1 MKYLPLAARICL
13 CLIFIN
19 SGIGKIFDFSSTAE
33 MMTEQGLPIANIL
46 LIFTITFQLLGGFSL
61 LFGYQVKLGSIL
73 LILFL
78 IPATLVFH
86 NPFVDPNQI
95 NDFLKNIGL
104 IGGLL
109 MVIAAGAGALSID
122 RYTKKTKHRQ
132 EISNSEG
139 KRDEVISNN

>member
-13 CLIFIN
+13 SLIFLKA
-19 SGIGKIFDFSSTAE
+19 GISHILGYSNTVSMMGE
-33 MMTEQGLPIANIL
+33 MGLPIPSIL
-46 LIFTITFQLLGGFSL
+46 LIFTIIFQILGGLSL
-61 LFGYQVKLGSIL
+61 LFGYKVKLGSIL

-86 NPFVDPNQI
+86 NPIGDASQI

-109 MVIAAGAGALSID
+109 MVIYTGAGALSLD
-122 RYTKKTKHRQ
+122 RPYENRVVA
-132 EISNSEG
+132 E
-139 KRDEVISNN
+139 